1 MFSVIFDL
9 LRGFFSLIGLF
20 QSNKDQKI
28 GKLEQQNEDD
38 KNTLKVA
45 QDAANIRQNV
55 DNKTDDQLNTD
66 LSRRLRG

>member
-1 MFSVIFDL
+1 MSFIFDIL
-9 LRGFFSLIGLF
+9 EGFFSLLGWLKG
-20 QSNKDQKI
+20 NKDQKI

-45 QDAANIRQNV
+45 QDAANIRQDV

-66 LSRRLRG
+66 LSRRLRR